1 MEKPERGTALTVCAV
16 LFSLVAI
23 SNVLKPFQLAGAQT
37 GFVFFGFRLDPIG
50 SAVLGPAFGVFL
62 FSYAYGIWGMH
73 RWVLPLAHFYATYV
87 VLNLILFSFFT
98 PQPGTAASIAFGIVY
113 SVVAIGVSVG
123 AAVMLTRRKNELL

>member
-23 SNVLKPFQLAGAQT
+23 SNVLKPFQILGAQT

-62 FSYAYGIWGMH
+62 FLYAYGIWNMR

-87 VLNLILFSFFT
+87 VLNLILFTFFT
-98 PQPGTAASIAFGIVY
+98 EQPGTAASIAFGIVY
-113 SVVAIGVSVG
+113 SVVAIGVAVG
-123 AAVMLTRRKNELL
+123 SAVMLTRRKNELL